1 VEHNLSEKQMKKSRL
16 LVFASA
22 MALVALSSLPADA
35 ATVGRSAS
43 VSMSRSSS
51 IGMSR
56 PAITNSYRATP
67 SPTPS
72 YTASKPASSPTYSP
86 PASTYRPAA
95 APAQHVVSSSAVQH
109 VSSPGL
115 GSTFLSSLGGSFA
128 GSMLGN
134 LISGP
139 HGSAG
144 TTVVNAG
151 APAAAS
157 SAAPAVMA
165 SGMPASA
172 QGSTVIIQESS
183 SSWFWWL
190 VLFASFFAIGFFVYR
205 AFVRARENRESFDDD
220 DYPIDFSLVDRF
232 LQINRALAKRDPD
245 TLSRLVSA
253 DMLGNMAALFPDE
266 PYDFRALVAYEVID
280 LDKRDG
286 LMSVLY
292 SGEDLHDKVPI
303 NEVWHYK
310 RHGDAWL
317 LAGVE
322 AL

>member
-1 VEHNLSEKQMKKSRL
+1 M
-16 LVFASA
+16 
-22 MALVALSSLPADA
+22 
-35 ATVGRSAS
+35 
-43 VSMSRSSS
+43 
-51 IGMSR
+51 
-56 PAITNSYRATP
+56 
-67 SPTPS
+67 
-72 YTASKPASSPTYSP
+72 
-86 PASTYRPAA
+86 
-95 APAQHVVSSSAVQH
+95 QH

-134 LISGP
+134 MISGP

-151 APAAAS
+151 APAAVS
-157 SAAPAVMA
+157 SAPAVMA

-205 AFVRARENRESFDDD
+205 AFVRARENRESFDAD
-220 DYPIDFSLVDRF
+220 DYQIDFSLVERF
-232 LQINRALAKRDPD
+232 LQINRALAKRDSD
-245 TLSRLVSA
+245 TLSCLVSA
-253 DMLGNMAALFPDE
+253 DMLGNMSALFPVE
-266 PYDFRALVAYEVID
+266 PYDFSALVAYEVID

-286 LMSVLY
+286 VMSVLY
-292 SGEDLHDKVPI
+292 TGEDLRDKGAI

>member
-1 VEHNLSEKQMKKSRL
+1 MKNSRL

-43 VSMSRSSS
+43 ASMSRSTS

-72 YTASKPASSPTYSP
+72 YTASKPTSIPTYSP
-86 PASTYRPAA
+86 SASTYRPAA
-95 APAQHVVSSSAVQH
+95 APAQNVVSSSAVQH
-109 VSSPGL
+109 ISSPGL

-165 SGMPASA
+165 AGMPAPV
-172 QGSTVIIQESS
+172 QGSTVVIQESS

-190 VLFASFFAIGFFVYR
+190 VLFAAFFAVGFFVYR
-205 AFVRARENRESFDDD
+205 AFLRARENHATFDTSDD
-220 DYPIDFSLVDRF
+220 DYPIDFSLVERF
-232 LQINRALAKRDPD
+232 LQINRAMAKRDSD
-245 TLSRLVSA
+245 TLSCLVSA

-292 SGEDLHDKVPI
+292 TGEDLHDKGPI

-322 AL
+322 TL